1 MRVAHIG
8 IKKMSSTFKAVG
20 VLIQYKSSFM
30 LCKRSSEMASFA
42 SYWAPPSGMI
52 EKGEIAHE
60 AAVRE
65 LYEETRIV
73 LTPKDIFLIWNDDK
87 FGLFLH
93 KSLFMYHPIL
103 DIEHVGYGYFTFEE
117 LPRKIDYNLYKLIKR
132 LTEKENCGIN

>member
-8 IKKMSSTFKAVG
+8 IKKMSSTFKATG
-20 VLIQYKSSFM
+20 VLIQYKNSFL
-30 LCKRSSEMASFA
+30 LCKRNSQMANLA
-42 SYWAPPSGMI
+42 NYWSPPSGVI
-52 EKGEIAHE
+52 EKGELPDE

-73 LTPKDIFLIWNDDK
+73 LSPKDISLVWNDEK

-103 DIEHVGYGYFTFEE
+103 DIEHVGYAYFTFEE
-117 LPRKIDYNLYKLIKR
+117 LPRKIDYNLYKLIKK
-132 LTEKENCGIN
+132 LSIQ

>member
-1 MRVAHIG
+1 MRAVRIG
-8 IKKMSSTFKAVG
+8 IKKMSSTFKAAG

-30 LCKRSSEMASFA
+30 LCKRSAEMANFA

-52 EKGEIAHE
+52 EKGEVAHE

-65 LYEETRIV
+65 LYEETRIA
-73 LTPKDIFLIWNDDK
+73 LTPKDISLVWNDER

-103 DIEHVGYGYFTFEE
+103 DIEHVGYAYFTFEE